1 MLKNK
6 KVLAALLI
14 PIVGFMGYT
23 MTKPKPV
30 VKTKIKGTIYVMPQ
44 PFLLNL
50 SDGRYVKL
58 SVALLLAPGQSDG
71 AEAGE
76 GASSSGTEG
85 GPGTL
90 PEEPLVREIVTNSVT
105 NQSGEDLVGTGSRKA
120 IKQKILAAIT
130 KETDVKVSAVLMPE
144 LTVQ

>member
-6 KVLAALLI
+6 KIMLAAALPILL
-14 PIVGFMGYT
+14 FAGYT

-44 PFLLNL
+44 SFLLNL
-50 SDGRYVKL
+50 SDGRFVKL
-58 SVALLLAPGQSDG
+58 AVALELAPGQSDG
-71 AEAGE
+71 AAA
-76 GASSSGTEG
+76 GASSSSSES

-90 PEEPLVREIVTNSVT
+90 PEEPLVREIVTNTVT
-105 NQSGEDLVGTGSRKA
+105 NMNGESLVQTAGRRA
-120 IKQKILAAIT
+120 VRAKILAAIT
-130 KETDVKVSAVLMPE
+130 KETDVKVQAVLFPE